1 MKKLLITTA
10 IIASTFAA
18 ISSASAYEDKTLGSY
33 SGWAFEAMGVSR

>member
-10 IIASTFAA
+10 IVISTFTA

-33 SGWAFEAMGVSR
+33 SGWAFEALSVGR